1 MKHIVVMLAAVALLM
16 GCSQGKETNTMS
28 SIKEKAIA
36 EVIDSLKTRISDT
49 GSNGLENEAAVNPLT
64 VDASLIEKGVRNAA
78 RFWRAEDGTEAEFI
92 AFCLDK
98 FIVDGAAKEH
108 FYQQFTRNLEIMYG
122 RYNQISL
129 RLKEPVQL
137 AGIEYTPLD
146 EAFAAL
152 DPYAHVADDFFA
164 SKIAFQVLLNFPFY
178 TLDEKNS
185 LGGEW
190 SRLDWAYARLGDIFA
205 SRIPAELNQRM
216 ASELATTENYI
227 SNYNIRMDKL
237 RNDAGEQLFADG
249 MSLITH
255 WGLRDELK
263 ANYADPVKG
272 LEKQTMIYEV
282 MRRIINQDIP
292 SQVINNGELTWNPLT
307 NKVFDKDV
315 DIKATP
321 EPNTRYER
329 LLASFHAA
337 KALDAYSPSYPTAL
351 LRAFNRDMEVSA
363 ADIEAIFTKLIAS
376 PQVGQ
381 VAALIKQRLGREL
394 KPFDLWYDGFK
405 SRSSINEDLL
415 SAKTRALYPTTM
427 AFEKGMPD
435 ILVKL
440 GFNHAD
446 ASSIS
451 KLVTVDNSRGSGHAW
466 GAQMK
471 GDKAHLRTRLQPG
484 GMDYKGYNIA
494 LHEFGHNVEQVISLH
509 DVDHYILNGIP
520 STAFTEALAF
530 VFQKRDLQ
538 VLGFENAGTEK
549 KVQGAGTASA
559 ALSAM
564 DLQTLDIFWGCY
576 EIMGVSLVD
585 MKVWQWLYEN
595 PDATAEDLKAT
606 VIRIASELW
615 NAYYEPFLGEKD
627 SPLLAIY
634 SHMIEYPLY
643 LSNYPYGHI
652 VEFQLEKL
660 FGNTLPGKEIQRI
673 YPTGRVTPDFWMK
686 AAVGAPVSVDPLLE
700 ATANAVK

>member
-1 MKHIVVMLAAVALLM
+1 
-16 GCSQGKETNTMS
+16 
-28 SIKEKAIA
+28 
-36 EVIDSLKTRISDT
+36 
-49 GSNGLENEAAVNPLT
+49 
-64 VDASLIEKGVRNAA
+64 
-78 RFWRAEDGTEAEFI
+78 
-92 AFCLDK
+92 
-98 FIVDGAAKEH
+98 
-108 FYQQFTRNLEIMYG
+108 
-122 RYNQISL
+122 
-129 RLKEPVQL
+129 
-137 AGIEYTPLD
+137 
-146 EAFAAL
+146 
-152 DPYAHVADDFFA
+152 
-164 SKIAFQVLLNFPFY
+164 
-178 TLDEKNS
+178 
-185 LGGEW
+185 
-190 SRLDWAYARLGDIFA
+190 
-205 SRIPAELNQRM
+205 
-216 ASELATTENYI
+216 
-227 SNYNIRMDKL
+227 
-237 RNDAGEQLFADG
+237 
-249 MSLITH
+249 
-255 WGLRDELK
+255 
-263 ANYADPVKG
+263 
-272 LEKQTMIYEV
+272 
-282 MRRIINQDIP
+282 
-292 SQVINNGELTWNPLT
+292 
-307 NKVFDKDV
+307 
-315 DIKATP
+315 
-321 EPNTRYER
+321 
-329 LLASFHAA
+329 
-337 KALDAYSPSYPTAL
+337 
-351 LRAFNRDMEVSA
+351 
-363 ADIEAIFTKLIAS
+363 
-376 PQVGQ
+376 
-381 VAALIKQRLGREL
+381 L

-440 GFNHAD
+440 GFSAKD
-446 ASSIS
+446 AASIS
-451 KLVTVDNSRGSGHAW
+451 SLVTVDNSRGSGHAW

-509 DVDHYILNGIP
+509 EVDHYILNGIP

-538 VLGFENAGTEK
+538 VLGMGIKDAAK
-549 KVQGAGTASA
+549 QDVA
-559 ALSAM
+559 ALSAD

-606 VIRIASELW
+606 VIRIATELW

-634 SHMIEYPLY
+634 SHMIEIPLY

>member
-1 MKHIVVMLAAVALLM
+1 MVATIALLV
-16 GCSQGKETNTMS
+16 GCSQGKETNNMS
-28 SIKEKAIA
+28 SIKEKTIVA
-36 EVIDSLKTRISDT
+36 VIDSL
-49 GSNGLENEAAVNPLT
+49 EAKLAAGETT
-64 VDASLIEKGVRNAA
+64 VDSSLIEKGVRNAA
-78 RFWRAEDGTEAEFI
+78 RFWKTEDGTEAAFVEFCK
-92 AFCLDK
+92 AS
-98 FIVDGAAKEH
+98 FIVDQAAKQRFFE
-108 FYQQFTRNLEIMYG
+108 QFTRNLEVMYG

-129 RLKEPVQL
+129 KLKEPVQL
-137 AGIEYTPLD
+137 AGVDYTPLD
-146 EAFAAL
+146 EAFAAI
-152 DPYAHVADDFFA
+152 DPYAHVADDFFD
-164 SKIAFQVLLNFPFY
+164 SKMAFQVLLNFPFY
-178 TLDEKNS
+178 TLEEKNS
-185 LGGEW
+185 LGANW
-190 SRLDWAYARLGDIFA
+190 TRLDWAYARLGDVFA
-205 SRIPAELNQRM
+205 ARIPAELNQKL
-216 ASELATTENYI
+216 ALELATTENYI
-227 SNYNIRMDKL
+227 SNYNICMGQL

-249 MSLITH
+249 MKLITH

-292 SQVINNGELTWNPLT
+292 AQVINNDELTWNPLT
-307 NKVFDKDV
+307 NKVFDKDAEITV
-315 DIKATP
+315 TP

-329 LLASFHAA
+329 LLALFNAS

-363 ADIEAIFTKLIAS
+363 ADIEAIFTKLISS

-381 VAALIKQRLGREL
+381 VAELIKQRLGREL

-440 GFNHAD
+440 GFSAKD
-446 ASSIS
+446 AASIS
-451 KLVTVDNSRGSGHAW
+451 SLVTVDNSRGSGHAW

-509 DVDHYILNGIP
+509 EVDHYILNGIP

-538 VLGFENAGTEK
+538 VLGMGIKDAAK
-549 KVQGAGTASA
+549 QDVA
-559 ALSAM
+559 ALSAD

-606 VIRIASELW
+606 VIRIATELW

-634 SHMIEYPLY
+634 SHMIEIPLY